1 MFIEQRLLDC
11 VAYGSEFGHE
21 FKTRIV
27 TLESGH
33 ERRASL
39 WSLPLGR
46 YSIRY
51 ALIKPEHHQAVRHA
65 HLVCRGSAIAFR
77 FKDWTDY
84 RADNEGLGIGTGTSQ
99 TLQLIKRYQFGGQFL
114 QKPITKPVTVALLA
128 DGAPIPFTLDYST
141 GQVQLTASAGAI
153 LSWTGEFDRPVRFA
167 SDRLDLEPLIHQDDD
182 FLLATDVE
190 LIEVRD

>member
-84 RADNEGLGIGTGTSQ
+84 RADNEGLSIGTGALQ
-99 TLQLIKRYQFGGQFL
+99 TVQLIKRYQFGGQFL
-114 QKPITKPVTVALLA
+114 QKPITKPVIVQVLA
-128 DGAPIPFTLDYST
+128 DGAPVPFTLDYST
-141 GQVQLTASAGAI
+141 GQVQLTASAGAV

-167 SDRLDLEPLIHQDDD
+167 SDRLDCEPLIYNDDD
-182 FLLATDVE
+182 FSLAADVE